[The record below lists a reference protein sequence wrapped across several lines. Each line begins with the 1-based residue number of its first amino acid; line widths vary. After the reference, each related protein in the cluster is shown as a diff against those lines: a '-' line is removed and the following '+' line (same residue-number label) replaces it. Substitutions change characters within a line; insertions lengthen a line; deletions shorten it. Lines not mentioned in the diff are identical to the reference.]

1 MPPAPS
7 PPPAHELLQGFLK
20 AEPPG
25 RTGLARFLPSSGTLP
40 GITRLGGHHPL
51 AHTLVGWLRSCGQVI
66 FINNPLSGLL
76 LLLAMA
82 LQSFWAAA
90 LTVLGI
96 AAAHLVARAIGVDRQ
111 ARRNGIYGFNGALV
125 GGAVAALADH
135 GSALPSPAWLL
146 LTVLGAG
153 LTTVLVH
160 GLGRWQLRVVGV
172 PPLTLPFC
180 LATWS
185 LLLLATALAHP
196 ELQLLQASQPDP
208 VSGPLLALL
217 QALPRGF
224 GQVFFCSKLL
234 SGAVVLLAV
243 AVASPLAALVGLAG
257 ALVAGLTG
265 LGLGA
270 PAAEVAQGLWSFN
283 GVLTAIAVAGVFY
296 PLNRRS
302 LGAGLAGAALSSLL
316 QVPLG
321 ALLQAVTA
329 GPLPQL
335 SLPLLTLPFI
345 VATAVLLLLL
355 KTWVPALIPVGLHS
369 ILTPEDHRRRFDVAR
384 RLMADF
390 RRQLRGALAGDRYP
404 SLLARAEP
412 EQVTELETLF
422 ASLDRDR
429 NGGLSVTELAA
440 GLGDGSKDGAV
451 ATEQLAKVLQAIDL
465 DGDGSVDAVEFS
477 ELMLRLR
484 RLREGEERLLQYLL
498 PIDGDGNDRLDP
510 AELNRLLR
518 SVGQVPLDAAE
529 QEHVFGAQLQGL
541 SWKQFLDR
549 LLLI

>member
-1 MPPAPS
+1 MPPAAS
-7 PPPAHELLQGFLK
+7 PLPAYELLQGFLK

-25 RTGLARFLPSSGTLP
+25 RSGLEHLLPSSGTLP

-90 LTVLGI
+90 LTLLGI
-96 AAAHLVARAIGVDRQ
+96 VAAHLVARAIGADRQ

-135 GSALPSPAWLL
+135 GTAIPSLAWLL

-153 LTTVLVH
+153 LTTLLVH
-160 GLGRWQLRVVGV
+160 GLGRWLVRVVGL

-180 LATWS
+180 LVTWS
-185 LLLLATALAHP
+185 LLLLAAALAHP
-196 ELQLLQASQPDP
+196 ELKLLQASPP
-208 VSGPLLALL
+208 ESVSGPLVALL
-217 QALPRGF
+217 QAMPKGF
-224 GQVFFCSKLL
+224 GQVFFCSNLL
-234 SGAVVLLAV
+234 SGSLVLLAV
-243 AVASPLAALVGLAG
+243 VVASPMAGLVGVAG
-257 ALVAGLTG
+257 ALVGGLTG

-270 PAAEVAQGLWSFN
+270 PAADVAQGLWSFD

-296 PLNRRS
+296 PLNRLS
-302 LGAGLAGAALSSLL
+302 LGAGLAGAALGSLL
-316 QVPLG
+316 MVPLG
-321 ALLQAVTA
+321 SLLQAVT
-329 GPLPQL
+329 GRPLPV
-335 SLPLLTLPFI
+335 LTLPFI
-345 VATAVLLLLL
+345 VSTALLLLLL
-355 KTWVPALIPVGLHS
+355 KRMVPALIPVGLHS
-369 ILTPEDHRRRFDVAR
+369 ILTPEEHRRRFDVAR
-384 RLMADF
+384 RLMGDF
-390 RRQLRGALAGDRYP
+390 RRQLRGALAGDRHP

-412 EQVTELETLF
+412 ALVTELETLF
-422 ASLDRDR
+422 ASLDQDQNRR
-429 NGGLSVTELAA
+429 LSVAELAE
-440 GLGDGSKDGAV
+440 GLGVGAADGAV
-451 ATEQLAKVLQAIDL
+451 GTDQLAAVLQASDL

-477 ELMLRLR
+477 ELLLRLR

-498 PIDGDGNDRLDP
+498 PIDGDGNDHLDP

-518 SVGQVPLDAAE
+518 SVGQAPLEPAE
-529 QEHVFGAQLQGL
+529 QSHVFGAQLQGL
-541 SWKQFLDR
+541 TWKQLLDR

>member
-1 MPPAPS
+1 MAY
-7 PPPAHELLQGFLK
+7 ELLQSFLVPQPQ
-20 AEPPG
+20 APTRLE
-25 RTGLARFLPSSGTLP
+25 RLLPSSGTLP
-40 GITRLGGHHPL
+40 EITRLGGHRPL
-51 AHTLVGWLRSCGQVI
+51 AHTLVGWLRSCGQVT

-90 LTVLGI
+90 LTLLAIV
-96 AAAHLVARAIGVDRQ
+96 AAHLAARAIGVDRQ
-111 ARRNGIYGFNGALV
+111 SRRQGIYGFNGALV
-125 GGAVAALADH
+125 GSAVAALADH
-135 GSALPSPAWLL
+135 GSAAPSPAWLL

-160 GLGRWQLRVVGV
+160 GLGRWQLRVIGV

-185 LLLLATALAHP
+185 LLLLAAALAHP
-196 ELQLLQASQPDP
+196 ELQLLQAGQPDP
-208 VSGPLLALL
+208 VSGPLVALL
-217 QALPRGF
+217 QGLPRGF

-270 PAAEVAQGLWSFN
+270 PAAEVAQGLWSFD

-296 PLNRRS
+296 PLNRLS
-302 LGAGLAGAALSSLL
+302 LVAGLAGAALCSLL
-316 QVPLG
+316 MVPLG
-321 ALLQAVTA
+321 TLLLAVTA
-329 GPLPQL
+329 GPLPLL
-335 SLPLLTLPFI
+335 SLPLLTLPFV
-345 VATAVLLLLL
+345 VATALALLLL
-355 KTWVPALIPVGLHS
+355 KAWVPALIPVGLHS
-369 ILTPEDHRRRFDVAR
+369 ILTPEEHRRRYDVAR
-384 RLMADF
+384 QLLGDF
-390 RRQLRGALAGDRYP
+390 RRQLRAALAGDRYP
-404 SLLARAEP
+404 SLLAQAEP
-412 EQVTELETLF
+412 TEAAALEDLF
-422 ASLDRDR
+422 VGLDRDGDGR
-429 NGGLSVTELAA
+429 LSVAELAQ
-440 GLGDGSKDGAV
+440 GLGVSASGAGGG
-451 ATEQLAKVLQAIDL
+451 TEALAAVLAAIDL
-465 DGDGSVDAVEFS
+465 DGDGQVDAVEFS

-484 RLREGEERLLQYLL
+484 RLRDGEERLLHYLL

-518 SVGQVPLDAAE
+518 SVGQTPLDAAE
-529 QEHVFGAQLQGL
+529 QEHVFGEQLQGL

>member
-1 MPPAPS
+1 MPPAAS
-7 PPPAHELLQGFLK
+7 PLPAYELLQGFLK

-25 RTGLARFLPSSGTLP
+25 RSGLEHLLPSSGTLP

-90 LTVLGI
+90 LTLLGI
-96 AAAHLVARAIGVDRQ
+96 VAAHLVARAIGADRQ

-135 GSALPSPAWLL
+135 GTAIPSLAWLL

-153 LTTVLVH
+153 LTTLLVH
-160 GLGRWQLRVVGV
+160 GLGRWLVRVVGL

-180 LATWS
+180 LVTWS
-185 LLLLATALAHP
+185 LLLLAAALAHP
-196 ELQLLQASQPDP
+196 ELKLLQASQPES
-208 VSGPLLALL
+208 VSGPLVALL
-217 QALPRGF
+217 LAIPKGF
-224 GQVFFCSKLL
+224 GQVFFCSNLL
-234 SGAVVLLAV
+234 SGSLVLLAV
-243 AVASPLAALVGLAG
+243 VVASPMAGLVGVAG
-257 ALVAGLTG
+257 ALVGGLTG

-270 PAAEVAQGLWSFN
+270 PAADVAQGLWSFD

-296 PLNRRS
+296 PLNRLS
-302 LGAGLAGAALSSLL
+302 LGAGLAGAALGSLL
-316 QVPLG
+316 MVPLG
-321 ALLQAVTA
+321 SLLQAVT
-329 GPLPQL
+329 GRPLPG
-335 SLPLLTLPFI
+335 LTLPFI
-345 VATAVLLLLL
+345 VSTALLLLLL
-355 KTWVPALIPVGLHS
+355 KRMVPTLIPVGLHS
-369 ILTPEDHRRRFDVAR
+369 ILTPEEHRRRFAVAR
-384 RLMADF
+384 RLMGDF

-412 EQVTELETLF
+412 ALVTELETLF

-429 NGGLSVTELAA
+429 DRRLSVAELAE
-440 GLGDGSKDGAV
+440 GLGVGAADGAV
-451 ATEQLAKVLQAIDL
+451 GTDQLAAVLQASDL

-477 ELMLRLR
+477 ELLLRLR

-498 PIDGDGNDRLDP
+498 PIDGDGNDHLDP

-518 SVGQVPLDAAE
+518 SVGQAPLEPAE
-529 QEHVFGAQLQGL
+529 QSHVFGDQLQGL
-541 SWKQFLDR
+541 TWKQLLDR

>member
-1 MPPAPS
+1 MPPAAS
-7 PPPAHELLQGFLK
+7 PLPAYELLQGFLK

-25 RTGLARFLPSSGTLP
+25 RSGLEHLLPSSGTLP

-90 LTVLGI
+90 LTLLGI
-96 AAAHLVARAIGVDRQ
+96 VAAHLVARAIGADRQ

-135 GSALPSPAWLL
+135 GTAIPSLAWLL

-153 LTTVLVH
+153 LTTLLVH
-160 GLGRWQLRVVGV
+160 GLGRWLVRVVGL

-180 LATWS
+180 LVTWS
-185 LLLLATALAHP
+185 LLLLAAALAHP
-196 ELQLLQASQPDP
+196 ELKLLQASPP
-208 VSGPLLALL
+208 ESVSGPLVALL
-217 QALPRGF
+217 QAMPKGF
-224 GQVFFCSKLL
+224 GQVFFCSNLL
-234 SGAVVLLAV
+234 SGSLVLLAV
-243 AVASPLAALVGLAG
+243 VVASPMAGLVGVAG
-257 ALVAGLTG
+257 ALVGGLTG

-270 PAAEVAQGLWSFN
+270 PAADVAQGLWSFD

-296 PLNRRS
+296 PLNRLS
-302 LGAGLAGAALSSLL
+302 LGAGLAGAALGSLL
-316 QVPLG
+316 MVPLG
-321 ALLQAVTA
+321 SLLQAVT
-329 GPLPQL
+329 GRPLPV
-335 SLPLLTLPFI
+335 LTLPFI
-345 VATAVLLLLL
+345 VSTALLLLLL
-355 KTWVPALIPVGLHS
+355 KRMVPTLIPVGLHS
-369 ILTPEDHRRRFDVAR
+369 ILTPEEHRRRFDVAR
-384 RLMADF
+384 RLMGDF
-390 RRQLRGALAGDRYP
+390 RRQLRGALAGDRHP

-412 EQVTELETLF
+412 ALVTELETLF
-422 ASLDRDR
+422 ASLDQDQNRR
-429 NGGLSVTELAA
+429 LSVAELAE
-440 GLGDGSKDGAV
+440 GLGVGAADGAV
-451 ATEQLAKVLQAIDL
+451 GTDQLAAVLQASDL

-477 ELMLRLR
+477 ELLLRLR

-498 PIDGDGNDRLDP
+498 PIDGDGNDHLDP

-518 SVGQVPLDAAE
+518 SVGQAPLEPAE
-529 QEHVFGAQLQGL
+529 QSHVFGAQLQGL
-541 SWKQFLDR
+541 TWKQLLDR

>member
-1 MPPAPS
+1 MPPAAS
-7 PPPAHELLQGFLK
+7 PLPAYELLQGFLK

-25 RTGLARFLPSSGTLP
+25 RSGLEHLLPSSGTLP

-90 LTVLGI
+90 LTLLGI
-96 AAAHLVARAIGVDRQ
+96 VAAHLVARAIGADRQ

-135 GSALPSPAWLL
+135 GTAIPSLAWLL

-153 LTTVLVH
+153 LTTLLVH
-160 GLGRWQLRVVGV
+160 GLGRWLVRVVGL

-180 LATWS
+180 LVTWS
-185 LLLLATALAHP
+185 LLLLAAALAHP
-196 ELQLLQASQPDP
+196 ELKLLQASPP
-208 VSGPLLALL
+208 ESVSGPLVALL
-217 QALPRGF
+217 QAMPKGF
-224 GQVFFCSKLL
+224 GQVFFCSNLL
-234 SGAVVLLAV
+234 SGSLVLLAV
-243 AVASPLAALVGLAG
+243 VVASPMAGLVGVAG
-257 ALVAGLTG
+257 ALVGGLTG

-270 PAAEVAQGLWSFN
+270 PAADVAQGLWSFD

-296 PLNRRS
+296 PLNRLS
-302 LGAGLAGAALSSLL
+302 LGAGLAGAALGSLL
-316 QVPLG
+316 MVPLG
-321 ALLQAVTA
+321 SLLQAVT
-329 GPLPQL
+329 GRPLPV
-335 SLPLLTLPFI
+335 LTLPFI
-345 VATAVLLLLL
+345 VSTALLLLLL
-355 KTWVPALIPVGLHS
+355 KRMVPTLIPVGLHS
-369 ILTPEDHRRRFDVAR
+369 ILTPEEHRRRFDVAR
-384 RLMADF
+384 RLMGDF
-390 RRQLRGALAGDRYP
+390 RRQLRGALAGDRHP

-412 EQVTELETLF
+412 ALVTELETLF
-422 ASLDRDR
+422 ASLDQDQNRR
-429 NGGLSVTELAA
+429 LSVAELAE
-440 GLGDGSKDGAV
+440 GLGVGAADGAV
-451 ATEQLAKVLQAIDL
+451 GTDQLATVLQASDL

-477 ELMLRLR
+477 ELLLRLR

-498 PIDGDGNDRLDP
+498 PIDGDGNDHLDP

-518 SVGQVPLDAAE
+518 SVGQAPLEPAE
-529 QEHVFGAQLQGL
+529 QSHVFGAQLQGL
-541 SWKQFLDR
+541 TWKQLLDR